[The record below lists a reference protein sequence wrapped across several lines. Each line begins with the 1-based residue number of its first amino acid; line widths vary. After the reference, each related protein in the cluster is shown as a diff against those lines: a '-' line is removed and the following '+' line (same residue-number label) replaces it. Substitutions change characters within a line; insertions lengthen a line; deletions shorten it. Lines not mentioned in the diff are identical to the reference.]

1 MLYLVIPFY
10 RTLFCWWKG
19 KFLLV
24 ESVFEDTKT
33 RSGFVT
39 KETDA
44 KRICQRHG
52 KFICSELVKGH
63 GHGKKRTRQGSQ
75 FTTANGSQSDLSM

>member
-1 MLYLVIPFY
+1 M
-10 RTLFCWWKG
+10 WWKW
-19 KFLLV
+19 KAKKN
-24 ESVFEDTKT
+24 VFEDTKT

-44 KRICQRHG
+44 KRIFVGRHG

-63 GHGKKRTRQGSQ
+63 GHGKKRTRQGFQ
-75 FTTANGSQSDLSM
+75 FTTANGSQSDLAI